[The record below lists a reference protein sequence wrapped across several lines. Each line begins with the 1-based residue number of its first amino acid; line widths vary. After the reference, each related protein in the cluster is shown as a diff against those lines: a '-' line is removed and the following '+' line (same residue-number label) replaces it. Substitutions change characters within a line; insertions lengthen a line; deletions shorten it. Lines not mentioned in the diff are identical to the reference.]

1 VQSVRREGEGVKRKA
16 ALYGGRFYRMMSPL
30 SRSETARTTGVF
42 LERFPPAAW
51 PKVMLMSS

>member
-30 SRSETARTTGVF
+30 SRSETARTTVVF
-42 LERFPPAAW
+42 LERFPPVA
-51 PKVMLMSS
+51 